1 MSKVSRTLISALA
14 AIMLLSVAASA
25 DTVKLTG
32 VSGNQ
37 QNGVYTVPYFL
48 SVNGSASFTAMC
60 DDYTHEVVVGETWQG
75 TVFSYADLTANW
87 QLTRAGASVANGG
100 VGLGSLA
107 AVQTA
112 YKELF
117 WLFSQFQA
125 NPGAADAINFA
136 AWKIFDSSLAIDANA
151 TNWFN
156 LAKMASNYN
165 SVNTANYVIIT
176 PNDLK
181 DGAGTNPL
189 QTSSPQEYIATPEPA
204 GLLLL
209 GSGLLSLGTLI
220 RRKIA

>member
-1 MSKVSRTLISALA
+1 MSAVA
-14 AIMLLSVAASA
+14 AIMLFSVAASA

-32 VSGNQ
+32 VGSNQ

-48 SVNGSASFTAMC
+48 TVNGGATLTAMC
-60 DDYTHEVVVGETWQG
+60 DDYTHDVVVGETWQG

-87 QLTRAGASVANGG
+87 QLTRAGASVTNGG
-100 VGLGSLA
+100 AGLGSLA

-125 NPGAADAINFA
+125 NPSAANDINFA
-136 AWKIFDSSLAIDANA
+136 AWKILDPSLAINSAA
-151 TNWFN
+151 TSWLN
-156 LAKMASNYN
+156 LAMMASNYN
-165 SVNTANYVIIT
+165 SVNTAYYEIIT

-189 QTSSPQEYIATPEPA
+189 QASSPQEYISTPEPA